1 METNRYISPLSER
14 YASKEMQ
21 YIFSQDMKFTT
32 WRKLWIA
39 LAETEMELG
48 LNKDGKPVITQE
60 MIDELKAHVEDI
72 NYDVARER
80 EKQVRHDVM
89 SHVYA
94 YGQQCPKAAGII
106 HLGATSCY
114 VGDNTDVII
123 MREGLRLVRKKLIN
137 VIAELAKFADAYKD
151 MPTLAF
157 THFQPAQPTT
167 VGKRATLWCNE
178 FMMDLEDLDY
188 VLSTMKL
195 LGSKGTTGTQ
205 ASFRELFND
214 DNETI
219 DKIDPMIAKKMG
231 FDACVPVSGQTYS
244 RKLDTRV
251 CNVLAGIA
259 ASAHKMS
266 NDIRLLQH
274 LKEVEEPFEKNQ
286 IGSSA
291 MAYKRNPMRSERI
304 ASLSRCIMIDAL
316 NPAITSATQWFERT
330 LDDSAN
336 KRLSVAEGFLACDGV
351 LDLCL
356 NVVDG
361 LVVYPK
367 VIEKRLRSE
376 LPFMATENIMMD
388 VVKLGGNRQELHERI
403 RQLSMEAGKH
413 VKEEGKENNLLELI
427 AADEMFPMGEAEL
440 EESMIPSKYVGRS
453 VYQVEKY
460 LAEVVRPVL
469 DANKDFLGV
478 TAEINV

>member
-1 METNRYISPLSER
+1 MSTDKYVSPLSER

-21 YIFSQDMKFTT
+21 YIFSPDMKFRT
-32 WRKLWIA
+32 WRRLWIA
-39 LAETEMELG
+39 LAETEKELG
-48 LNKDGKPVITQE
+48 LNITQE
-60 MIDELKAHVEDI
+60 QIDELKAHKDDI
-72 NYDVARER
+72 NYDVAKERER
-80 EKQVRHDVM
+80 QVRHDVM

-94 YGQQCPKAAGII
+94 YGVQCPKAKGII

-114 VGDNTDVII
+114 VGDNTDII
-123 MREGLRLVRKKLIN
+123 VMAEALRLVQKKLVN
-137 VIAELAKFADAYKD
+137 VIAELSKFADKYKD
-151 MPTLAF
+151 QPTLAF

-167 VGKRATLWCNE
+167 VGKRATLWTQE
-178 FMMDLEDLDY
+178 FMMDLEDLEY
-188 VLSTMKL
+188 VLGSLKL

-205 ASFRELFND
+205 ASFLELFD
-214 DNETI
+214 GDQETI
-219 DKIDPMIAKKMG
+219 DKIDPMIAEKMG
-231 FDACVPVSGQTYS
+231 FRQCYPVSGQTYS
-244 RKLDTRV
+244 RKVDTRV
-251 CNVLAGIA
+251 LNILAGIA

-274 LKEVEEPFEKNQ
+274 LKEVEEPFEKSQ

-304 ASLSRCIMIDAL
+304 ASLSRYVMIDAL

-336 KRLSVAEGFLACDGV
+336 KRLSVPEGFLAIDGI

-367 VIEKRLRSE
+367 VIEKHMLAE

-388 VVKLGGNRQELHERI
+388 AVKAGGDRQELHERI
-403 RQLSMEAGKH
+403 RELSMEAGRT
-413 VKEEGKENNLLELI
+413 VKVEGKDNNLLDLI
-427 AADEMFPMGEAEL
+427 AADPAFNLTIEEL
-440 EESMIPSKYVGRS
+440 RKSMDPSRYVGRAKE
-453 VYQVEKY
+453 QTTAFIEK
-460 LAEVVRPVL
+460 VVQPVL
-469 DANKDFLGV
+469 DEHKDMLGIK
-478 TAEINV
+478 AEINV

>member
-1 METNRYISPLSER
+1 MSTDRYQSPLSER

-21 YIFSQDMKFTT
+21 YIFSPDMKFRT

-39 LAETEMELG
+39 LAETEKELG
-48 LNKDGKPVITQE
+48 LDITDEQIEE
-60 MIDELKAHVEDI
+60 MKAHQDDI
-72 NYDVARER
+72 NYEVAKER
-80 EKQVRHDVM
+80 EKVVRHDVM

-94 YGQQCPKAAGII
+94 YGLQCPKAKPII

-114 VGDNTDVII
+114 VGDNTDIII
-123 MREGLRLVRKKLIN
+123 MAEGLKLIKKKLVN
-137 VIAELAKFADAYKD
+137 VIAQLADFADRYKD
-151 MPTLAF
+151 LPTLAF

-167 VGKRATLWCNE
+167 VGKRATLWCQE
-178 FMMDLEDLDY
+178 FMMDLEDLEY
-188 VLSTMKL
+188 VLSTLKL

-205 ASFRELFND
+205 ASFLELFD
-214 DNETI
+214 GDQEKI
-219 DKIDPMIAKKMG
+219 DQIDPMIAKKMG
-231 FDACVPVSGQTYS
+231 FQDCYPVSGQTYS
-244 RKLDTRV
+244 RKVDTRV
-251 CNVLAGIA
+251 CNILAGIA

-274 LKEVEEPFEKNQ
+274 LKEVEEPFEKTQ

-304 ASLSRCIMIDAL
+304 ASLSRYVMIDAL
-316 NPAITSATQWFERT
+316 NPAITSAVQWFERT

-336 KRLSVAEGFLACDGV
+336 KRLSIAEGFLAADGI

-356 NVVDG
+356 NVTDG
-361 LVVYPK
+361 LKVYPK

-388 VVKLGGNRQELHERI
+388 AVKAGGDRQELHEKI
-403 RQLSMEAGKH
+403 RTLSMEAGRN

-427 AADEMFPMGEAEL
+427 AADPSFNLTLEEL
-440 EESMIPSKYVGRS
+440 ESTMEPSRYTGRAAI
-453 VYQVEKY
+453 QVDHFLKD
-460 LAEVVRPVL
+460 VINPVL
-469 DANKDFLGV
+469 ERNKELLGV
-478 TAEINV
+478 KAEINV

>member
-1 METNRYISPLSER
+1 MSTDRYTSPLSER

-21 YIFSQDMKFTT
+21 YIFSQDMKFRT
-32 WRKLWIA
+32 WRRLWIA
-39 LAETEMELG
+39 LAETEKELG
-48 LNKDGKPVITQE
+48 LNITQE
-60 MIDELKAHVEDI
+60 QIDELKAHADDI
-72 NYDVARER
+72 NYDVAKAR
-80 EKQVRHDVM
+80 EKEVRHDVM

-94 YGQQCPKAAGII
+94 YGVQCPKAKGII

-114 VGDNTDVII
+114 VGDNTDII
-123 MREGLRLVRKKLIN
+123 VMTEALKLVQKKLVN
-137 VIAELAKFADAYKD
+137 VIAELSKFADKYKD
-151 MPTLAF
+151 QPTLAF

-167 VGKRATLWCNE
+167 VGKRATLWTQE
-178 FMMDLEDLDY
+178 FMMDLEDLEY
-188 VLSTMKL
+188 VLGTIKL

-205 ASFRELFND
+205 ASFLELFD
-214 DNETI
+214 GDQETI
-219 DKIDPMIAKKMG
+219 DKIDPMIAAKMG
-231 FDACVPVSGQTYS
+231 FKECYPVSGQTYS
-244 RKLDTRV
+244 RKVDTRV
-251 CNVLAGIA
+251 VNVLAGIA

-274 LKEVEEPFEKNQ
+274 LKEVEEPFEKSQ

-304 ASLSRCIMIDAL
+304 ASLSRYVMVDAL

-330 LDDSAN
+330 LDDSAD
-336 KRLSVAEGFLACDGV
+336 KRLSVPEGFLAIDGI

-367 VIEKRLRSE
+367 VIEKHMMAE

-388 VVKLGGNRQELHERI
+388 AVKAGGDRQELHERI
-403 RQLSMEAGKH
+403 RELSMEAGKN
-413 VKEEGKENNLLELI
+413 VKVEGKDNNLLELI
-427 AADEMFPMGEAEL
+427 AADPAFNLTL
-440 EESMIPSKYVGRS
+440 EELQKTMDPKKYVGRAKEQTENFIS
-453 VYQVEKY
+453 K
-460 LAEVVRPVL
+460 VVKPVL
-469 DANKDFLGV
+469 DSHSEMLGM

>member
-1 METNRYISPLSER
+1 MSTDRYQSPLSER

-21 YIFSQDMKFTT
+21 YIFSPDMKFRT

-39 LAETEMELG
+39 LAETEKELG
-48 LNKDGKPVITQE
+48 LNITQE
-60 MIDELKAHVEDI
+60 QIDELKAHAEDI
-72 NYDVARER
+72 NYDVAKAR
-80 EKQVRHDVM
+80 EKEVRHDVM

-94 YGQQCPKAAGII
+94 YGVQCPKAKGII

-114 VGDNTDVII
+114 VGDNTDII
-123 MREGLRLVRKKLIN
+123 VMTKALELVKKKLVN
-137 VIAELAKFADAYKD
+137 VMKELADFADRYKAQ
-151 MPTLAF
+151 PTLAF
-157 THFQPAQPTT
+157 THFQPAQPTS
-167 VGKRATLWCNE
+167 VGKRATLWLQE
-178 FMMDLEDLDY
+178 FCLDLEDLDH
-188 VLSTMKL
+188 VLSHMKL

-205 ASFRELFND
+205 ASFLELFDGNQ
-214 DNETI
+214 ELI
-219 DKIDPMIAKKMG
+219 DKIDPMIAEKMG
-231 FDACVPVSGQTYS
+231 FRECYPVSGQTYS
-244 RKLDTRV
+244 RKVDTRV
-251 CNVLAGIA
+251 ANVLAGIA

-274 LKEVEEPFEKNQ
+274 LKEVEEPFEKGQ

-304 ASLSRCIMIDAL
+304 ASLSRYVMIDAL

-336 KRLSVAEGFLACDGV
+336 KRLSIPEGFLAVDGI

-367 VIEKRLRSE
+367 VIEKRLMSE

-388 VVKLGGNRQELHERI
+388 AVKAGGDRQELHERI
-403 RQLSMEAGKH
+403 RILSMEAGKN
-413 VKEEGKENNLLELI
+413 VKVEGGENNLLELI
-427 AADEMFPMGEAEL
+427 AADPAFNMTL
-440 EESMIPSKYVGRS
+440 EDLRKTMDPSRYIGRS
-453 VYQVEKY
+453 REQVES
-460 LAEVVRPVL
+460 
-469 DANKDFLGV
+469 FLKNVMEPILKENEELLGIK
-478 TAEINV
+478 AEIHV

>member
-1 METNRYISPLSER
+1 MYDKYQSPLSER

-21 YIFSQDMKFTT
+21 YIFSPDMKFKT

-39 LAETEMELG
+39 LAETEKELG
-48 LNKDGKPVITQE
+48 LNITDEQ
-60 MIDELKAHVEDI
+60 IAELKEHAEDI
-72 NYDVARER
+72 NYDVAKER
-80 EKQVRHDVM
+80 EALVRHDVM

-94 YGQQCPKAAGII
+94 YGVQCPKAKGII

-114 VGDNTDVII
+114 VGDNTDII
-123 MREGLRLVRKKLIN
+123 VMTEALKLVRKKLIN
-137 VIAELAKFADAYKD
+137 VIAELAKFADEYKAQ
-151 MPTLAF
+151 PTLAF

-167 VGKRATLWCNE
+167 VGKRATLWMNE
-178 FMMDLEDLDY
+178 LVVDLEDLDY
-188 VLSTMKL
+188 IIGSMKL

-205 ASFRELFND
+205 ASFLELFEG
-214 DNETI
+214 NE
-219 DKIDPMIAKKMG
+219 DKIKQIDPMIAKKMG
-231 FDACVPVSGQTYS
+231 FEKCQPVSGQTYT
-244 RKLDTRV
+244 RKVDTRV
-251 CNVLAGIA
+251 LNVLAGIA
-259 ASAHKMS
+259 ASAHKFS

-304 ASLSRCIMIDAL
+304 ASLANYVMVDAL

-336 KRLSVAEGFLACDGV
+336 KRLSVPEAFLAVDGI
-351 LDLCL
+351 LDLYL

-367 VIEKRLRSE
+367 VIEKRLMSE

-388 VVKLGGNRQELHERI
+388 AVKAGGDRQELHEEI
-403 RQLSMEAGKH
+403 RKLSMIAGKN
-413 VKEEGKENNLLELI
+413 VKEEGMDNNLLELI
-427 AADEMFPMGEAEL
+427 AADDKFGMSL
-440 EESMIPSKYVGRS
+440 EDLKKSMEPSRYVGRS
-453 VYQVEKY
+453 REQVEEF
-460 LAEVVRPVL
+460 LSEVIAPIL
-469 DANKDFLGV
+469 EDNKDVLGM
-478 TAEINV
+478 TAQINV